1 MVEPDNRDSKNV
13 SKILI
18 VDDHELIRQT
28 LTLLL
33 EKDPAF
39 QVVGQAENGIQA
51 LQVLEQQP
59 VDIVILDVIM
69 PEMGG
74 LETAKRIRAQYPNV
88 KIAILTANAQSDSIV
103 EFLQEEVNAFLLKQ
117 NSFTEL
123 ATAIRMLSAGG
134 RYFSGDVVDA
144 LLKNLKE
151 HPAHQP
157 LLSKMTRN
165 NRAIRRETLSV
176 ITASPDDLSL
186 EELFSKREM
195 EVLTELAGGLSTQ
208 QVADKLCISIHT
220 VDTHRHNMFKK
231 ARVHT
236 TADLIAFAKDRG
248 LLSNR

>member
-1 MVEPDNRDSKNV
+1 MVELDSQDLQKV

-18 VDDHELIRQT
+18 VDDHQLIRQT

-39 QVVGQAENGIQA
+39 QVVGQAENGLQA
-51 LQVLEQQP
+51 LQVLEKQP
-59 VDIVILDVIM
+59 VDIVILDVMM

-74 LETAKRIRAQYPNV
+74 LETAKHIRAHYPNV
-88 KIAILTANAQSDSIV
+88 KIAILTSNTESDSII

-123 ATAIRMLSAGG
+123 ATAIRMLSTGG
-134 RYFSGDVVDA
+134 RYFSSDVVDA

-157 LLSKMTRN
+157 QLSKMTRN
-165 NRAIRRETLSV
+165 NRAIRRETLTV
-176 ITASPDDLSL
+176 KTALPNNVA
-186 EELFSKREM
+186 ELFSKREKQI
-195 EVLTELAGGLSTQ
+195 LSELAGGHSTQ
-208 QVADKLCISIHT
+208 QVADKLGISILT

-231 ARVHT
+231 AKVHT
-236 TADLIAFAKDRG
+236 TADLITFAKDYG
-248 LLSNR
+248 LI

>member
-1 MVEPDNRDSKNV
+1 MVEFGSQDLQKV

-51 LQVLEQQP
+51 LKVLEKQA

-74 LETAKRIRAQYPNV
+74 LETAKYIRTHYPDV
-88 KIAILTANAQSDSIV
+88 KIAILTSNSESDSIV
-103 EFLQEEVNAFLLKQ
+103 EFLQQEVNAFLLKQ

-123 ATAIRMLSAGG
+123 SMAIRMLSTGG

-144 LLKNLKE
+144 LLKNLKD

-157 LLSKMTRN
+157 AKITRN
-165 NRAIRRETLSV
+165 DRAVQREPISV
-176 ITASPDDLSL
+176 NKHLPNAIPVA
-186 EELFSKREM
+186 ELFTGREM
-195 EVLTELAGGLSTQ
+195 EVLTDLADGLSSHQ
-208 QVADKLCISIHT
+208 IAEKLGISSYT
-220 VDTHRHNMFKK
+220 VESHRRNMFQK
-231 ARVHT
+231 AKVHNS
-236 TADLIAFAKDRG
+236 AALITFAKDHQ
-248 LLSNR
+248 LI

>member
-1 MVEPDNRDSKNV
+1 MAELDSHDSQKV
-13 SKILI
+13 TKILI

-39 QVVGQAENGIQA
+39 QVVGQAENGLQA
-51 LQVLEQQP
+51 LQVLENQP

-74 LETAKRIRAQYPNV
+74 LETAKHIRAHYPNV
-88 KIAILTANAQSDSIV
+88 KIAILTSNAESDSIV

-123 ATAIRMLSAGG
+123 ATAIRMLSTGG

-157 LLSKMTRN
+157 QLSKLSRN

-176 ITASPDDLSL
+176 KTTSSI

-195 EVLTELAGGLSTQ
+195 QILSELAGGTPTQ
-208 QVADKLCISIHT
+208 QIADKLGISIHT

-231 ARVHT
+231 AKVHT
-236 TADLIAFAKDRG
+236 TPDLITFAKDHH
-248 LLSNR
+248 LI